1 MRVQESALATHARKL
16 VASGGQ
22 PSQQQALHGRRV
34 KRGQPATAAEELSK
48 PHVIG
53 PVPAFDPLPQ
63 RLVHFLGL
71 LLRHEPAGRL
81 EKPNQATSHQAPGF
95 APLVVLS

>member
-34 KRGQPATAAEELSK
+34 KRGQPATAAEEISK
-48 PHVIG
+48 PHGIG
-53 PVPAFDPLPQ
+53 PVAFDPLPQ
-63 RLVHFLGL
+63 RLVQFLGL

-81 EKPNQATSHQAPGF
+81 EKPNQATNHQAPGF